1 MQHVYL
7 FLNWYNFD
15 EKVVMTMG
23 KISSI
28 DPTSKMHHMSFGRDC
43 WKVWVDEVING
54 NVRLYRP
61 TDESRTMNDA
71 HGTTTASP
79 KSCIKLED

>member
-1 MQHVYL
+1 
-7 FLNWYNFD
+7 
-15 EKVVMTMG
+15 
-23 KISSI
+23 
-28 DPTSKMHHMSFGRDC
+28 MHHMSFGRDC